1 MTVQEV
7 SKRSLQFLQD
17 NRAFSPIPNEVIL
30 LILKNLNLSELITC
44 SKVCKHLYQIS
55 NTESLWKQLFFTQF
69 PNGRLHLSQHPKN
82 TLREVVDFHSHAM
95 KGLYTTRRFI
105 RPTVNMSQL
114 SMDGTM
120 ALGTTP
126 LRDGKVIVYDLQN
139 NKELIFVL
147 EKEPYSVDQIHE
159 MEEGFLAVVLSNFE
173 SENKNNKEVL
183 YKYKLK
189 ILDVKQKKIIFSQDC
204 NTVNFLK
211 NKTFLISTQYQNR
224 YSLEILH
231 KTLEKT
237 SILNIA
243 KRIKFA
249 SEYLAEKI
257 VTLSI
262 DNEIV
267 LWDKKTGTS
276 IGQPVHMD
284 QSLCFKSVADK
295 LLFYSKPQYV
305 RAYFSLNYNF
315 EYPAY
320 VYDPNTN
327 TTGIVPN
334 LENYENSEQLDGDP
348 RSKEW
353 RDHSGCLRIKKIK
366 TKTFLGWSLKDA
378 SSSTFFP
385 KYEKFHDVAFPSP
398 NGITLLGNSMIYR
411 LDFRKQ
417 DNLILDQ
424 MAKEFSKIAK
434 LRDILDLFPNDFLDL
449 ERSDIRTIAE
459 LTTVLTG
466 HSYVDS
472 SNDEKKIKMID
483 LELLKEL
490 GSGENRGRSHGLGI
504 QTIQQKNAILSVF
517 GSYSVYFKTQAFP
530 NLVDQITQ
538 IGQFEEINLD
548 LLQRFVLLP
557 KDILEAIYEEL
568 PKERF
573 HNQKLATDAERAQA
587 IEKYLAKNGF
597 ERPVYPPKTTE
608 TIFEVPK

>member
-1 MTVQEV
+1 MTVPEV
-7 SKRSLQFLQD
+7 SRNLYHIQE

-30 LILKNLNLSELITC
+30 LILKNLNLKELISC
-44 SKVCKHLYQIS
+44 SKVCKHLYQLS
-55 NTESLWKQLFFTQF
+55 NTESLWKQMFLTQF
-69 PNGRLHLSQHPKN
+69 PSGRLHLSQHPKS
-82 TLREVVDFHSHAM
+82 TLREIVDFHSHAM

-114 SMDGTM
+114 SMDGHM
-120 ALGTTP
+120 ALGTSS

-139 NKELIFVL
+139 NKELIFAL

-159 MEEGFLAVVLSNFE
+159 MDEGVLAVILSNFE
-173 SENKNNKEVL
+173 SENEINKEIL
-183 YKYKLK
+183 HKYKLK
-189 ILDVKQKKIIFSQDC
+189 IIDVKKKKIIFSQDC
-204 NTVNFLK
+204 NTVCFQK
-211 NKTFLISTQYQNR
+211 NKTFIISTQHQNE

-237 SILNIA
+237 FILNTA
-243 KRIKFA
+243 KRIKFV
-249 SEYLAEKI
+249 SEYLDEKI

-276 IGQPVHMD
+276 IGQAVQMD
-284 QSLCFKSVADK
+284 QSLCFKSVANK
-295 LLFYSKPQYV
+295 LLFYSKAQHV
-305 RAYFSLNYNF
+305 RAYFALNYNF
-315 EYPAY
+315 MYPAY

-327 TTGIVPN
+327 TTEIVPN
-334 LENYENSEQLDGDP
+334 LEIYEKSAQSNDDP
-348 RSKEW
+348 TSKEW

-366 TKTFLGWSLKDA
+366 TRAFLGWNLKNA
-378 SSSTFFP
+378 SITTFFP
-385 KYEKFHDVAFPSP
+385 KYEKFHDVAFPFP

-417 DNLILDQ
+417 DNLLLDQ

-434 LRDILDLFPNDFLDL
+434 IREILDLFPNDSLDL
-449 ERSDIRTIAE
+449 EKSDIRTIAE
-459 LTTVLTG
+459 LTTALTS
-466 HSYVDS
+466 HSYVDF
-472 SNDEKKIKMID
+472 NCDEKKIVFIEI
-483 LELLKEL
+483 ELLKEL
-490 GSGENRGRSHGLGI
+490 GMSENRDRSLGLSI
-504 QTIQQKNAILSVF
+504 QTIQQKNDTLSVF
-517 GSYSVYFKTQAFP
+517 CSFTVYFNTQEFP

-557 KDILEAIYEEL
+557 KDTLEAIYKEL
-568 PKERF
+568 PQEHF
-573 HNQKLATDAERAQA
+573 HNQKLATDTERAQA

-597 ERPVYPPKTTE
+597 ERAVYPPKTTE